1 MCRDF
6 KIDAFIKIWI
16 MVCMIEYW
24 IVCKAMLMFGIEMY
38 TGTSYVG
45 WLPIITWFWWA
56 FKDAV
61 WYSNNSMSFQTPW
74 ITIIPKH
81 AAVVNEFQVLCIY
94 TVTSAWTTR
103 AYQLKSMEPNL
114 KQLFL
119 NLKQGATVGASIGCR
134 VPHQS
139 KTQVRSTSTK
149 VMRSDK
155 TQYSCAKCMTK
166 GHSASQN

>member
-1 MCRDF
+1 
-6 KIDAFIKIWI
+6 

-139 KTQVRSTSTK
+139 KTQVQSTNKNKCAQIEHTTAVLSEGPEVIVHYRTGPPLP
-149 VMRSDK
+149 K
-155 TQYSCAKCMTK
+155 TSL
-166 GHSASQN
+166 N